1 MERDRSLD
9 EKDGLR
15 YYVDG
20 TTDILWE
27 EWFHCIALGTELGP
41 IIKTQVI
48 SFRDI

>member
-27 EWFHCIALGTELGP
+27 EWFHCIDLGTELGP